1 MTIRAYRA
9 AVVTG
14 ANRGIGAAVVR
25 VLCARGLE
33 VHAIARSAEPLADLA
48 RATGCVPHALDVG
61 DRGAVA
67 AALEGLAVDVL
78 VNNAAAVATGGPS
91 FETTVAQLD
100 ELLRVN
106 IAGVVNSL
114 AAVVPGMKARG
125 RGHIVNLGS
134 TSGHHAMAGMPAYGM
149 TKAAIHNLSQTLR
162 LDLHGSGIRVT
173 EIVPG
178 RVETGIHLRL
188 MEDRAAAQRLFYDD
202 VVPLQPEDVAA
213 AILFVLEA
221 PQRMDVTLMEIMP
234 TDSVNGGTAFAK
246 RAG

>member
-1 MTIRAYRA
+1 MTRPAYRT

-25 VLCARGLE
+25 ALRERGLE
-33 VHAIARSAEPLADLA
+33 VHAIARSAGPLDELA
-48 RATGCVPHALDVG
+48 RATGCVPHTLDIG
-61 DRGAVA
+61 DRAAVA
-67 AALEGLAVDVL
+67 AALEGIDVDVL

-91 FETTVAQLD
+91 FETTAMQMD

-106 IAGVVNSL
+106 IAGVVNAL

-125 RGHIVNLGS
+125 IGHIVNLGS
-134 TSGHHAMAGMPAYGM
+134 TSGHHAMAGMSAYAM

-162 LDLHGSGIRVT
+162 LDLHGTGIRVT

-188 MEDRAAAQRLFYDD
+188 MADRAAAQRLFYDD
-202 VVPLQPEDVAA
+202 HVSLQPEDIAA
-213 AILFVLEA
+213 AILFVLDA

-246 RAG
+246 RSD